1 MRVLVTGGGTGG
13 HVNPA
18 LAIANTIK
26 ENIPDAEIA
35 FVGTVRGLE
44 NELVP
49 KAGYKLYHVDV
60 RGIRRSL
67 SLYNIRSL
75 WLAAVS
81 PIKAKKVIKE
91 FKPDLV
97 VGTGGYVSW
106 PILVAASR
114 MNIPTAVHESNA
126 VPGLAVRKLVPYVD
140 RIFTNFAVSAE
151 ILGKSGKV
159 MQVGCPMLGQFG
171 NISKDEARDRLGISR
186 EAKYVVSFGGSLGA
200 AAMNDM
206 ALELMKDYVSLNPS
220 IRYTHATGGDHY
232 ESVKERFHDANLGR
246 FDNIELLQYIYDM
259 PLRMAAADLII
270 SRAGAITISEL
281 ARQGKAAI
289 LIPSP
294 NVTDDQQTKNAKAL
308 ADIGGAC
315 MIREPELEG
324 GRICKAVASL
334 LEDSDRRA
342 EMEKAISGFAPLDS
356 NKLIFD
362 ELMRLAK
369 AGKA

>member
-26 ENIPDAEIA
+26 KNIPDAEIA

-44 NELVP
+44 NQLVP

-81 PIKAKKVIKE
+81 PVKAKKIIKE

-159 MQVGCPMLGQFG
+159 MQVGCPMLGEFG
-171 NISKDEARDRLGISR
+171 NISREDARKQLGIPLNS
-186 EAKYVVSFGGSLGA
+186 KYIVSFGGSLGA

-206 ALELMKDYVSLNPS
+206 AIELMRDYVSSNKNV
-220 IRYTHATGGDHY
+220 RYTHATGGDHF
-232 ESVKERFHDANLGR
+232 ESVNERFLGEGL
-246 FDNIELLQYIYDM
+246 DKYENIELLQYIYDM
-259 PLRMAAADLII
+259 PLRMAAADIII

-315 MIREPELEG
+315 MIREPELVNG
-324 GRICKAVASL
+324 KICKEVASL
-334 LEDSDRRA
+334 LEDGARRA
-342 EMEKAISGFAPLDS
+342 AMEKAIAGFAPLDS

-362 ELMRLAK
+362 ELIRLSK
-369 AGKA
+369 SKK

>member
-26 ENIPDAEIA
+26 KNIPDAEIA

-44 NELVP
+44 NQLVP

-81 PIKAKKVIKE
+81 PVKAKKIIKE

-151 ILGKSGKV
+151 MLGKSGKV
-159 MQVGCPMLGQFG
+159 MQVGCPMLGEFG
-171 NISKDEARDRLGISR
+171 NISREEARAQLGIPLDS
-186 EAKYVVSFGGSLGA
+186 KYIVSFGGSLGA

-206 ALELMKDYVSLNPS
+206 AIELMRDYVSINKKV
-220 IRYTHATGGDHY
+220 RYTHATGGDHY
-232 ESVKERFHDANLGR
+232 ESVNERYLREGLDKFE
-246 FDNIELLQYIYDM
+246 NIELLQYIYDM
-259 PLRMAAADLII
+259 PLRMAAADVII

-308 ADIGGAC
+308 ADIGGAL
-315 MIREPELEG
+315 MIREPELTDG
-324 GRICKAVASL
+324 KICKEVASL
-334 LEDSDRRA
+334 LDDRERREA
-342 EMEKAISGFAPLDS
+342 MEKSIAGFAPLDS

-362 ELMRLAK
+362 ELMRLANK
-369 AGKA
+369 K

>member
-75 WLAAVS
+75 WLAAIS
-81 PIKAKKVIKE
+81 PVKAKKVIKE

-159 MQVGCPMLGQFG
+159 MQVGCPMLGEFG
-171 NISKDEARDRLGISR
+171 NISREDARKELGIPLDS
-186 EAKYVVSFGGSLGA
+186 KYIVSFGGSLGA
-200 AAMNDM
+200 AAMNEM
-206 ALELMKDYVSLNPS
+206 AIELMRDYVRINKNV
-220 IRYTHATGGDHY
+220 IYTHATGGDHY
-232 ESVKERFHDANLGR
+232 ETVKERFTSEGLDKYE
-246 FDNIELLQYIYDM
+246 NIELLQYIYDM
-259 PLRMAAADLII
+259 PLRMAAADIII

-308 ADIGGAC
+308 ANIGGAC
-315 MIREPELEG
+315 MIREPELLD
-324 GRICKAVASL
+324 GRICKSVASL
-334 LEDSDRRA
+334 LEDGDRRKA
-342 EMEKAISGFAPLDS
+342 MEKAIAGFAPLDS

-362 ELMRLAK
+362 ELMRLAENK
-369 AGKA
+369 K

>member
-35 FVGTVRGLE
+35 FVGTIRGLE

-75 WLAAVS
+75 WLAAIS
-81 PIKAKKVIKE
+81 PVKAKKIIKE

-171 NISKDEARDRLGISR
+171 NISRDEPRDPFLLICGRFVLAVFELYIEPVEAGASYRENDVRNARLY
-186 EAKYVVSFGGSLGA
+186 ALP
-200 AAMNDM
+200 
-206 ALELMKDYVSLNPS
+206 LELRRLEFVTAPSVRHVVEEIELRERPELIRRPRKQSLLLCGFPLSRRRSRLCGRFFESELYSTFRAYLRAAFGCERLPANRANFAIHFVENPS
-220 IRYTHATGGDHY
+220 FFVFDYLRIGIR
-232 ESVKERFHDANLGR
+232 
-246 FDNIELLQYIYDM
+246 
-259 PLRMAAADLII
+259 P
-270 SRAGAITISEL
+270 
-281 ARQGKAAI
+281 
-289 LIPSP
+289 
-294 NVTDDQQTKNAKAL
+294 
-308 ADIGGAC
+308 DI
-315 MIREPELEG
+315 
-324 GRICKAVASL
+324 V
-334 LEDSDRRA
+334 
-342 EMEKAISGFAPLDS
+342 
-356 NKLIFD
+356 
-362 ELMRLAK
+362 
-369 AGKA
+369 